1 MPFSIATFNVK
12 DLLDP
17 GTPPLAE
24 DPEVARGHY
33 RAKLEAIAPVVRR
46 LDADV
51 LALQEISSARVLEDL
66 RAILPPREGV
76 AHGGYVALAAGSP
89 DRRGIACGI
98 LSRFPLAGTCDH
110 KPSDVGFPRFRVGD
124 ERPFPPGRVYAH
136 RGILEARIT
145 LPDGGTLVVFA
156 LHLKSH
162 LPLALEDEQGKPIPF
177 DGHHAHAEGL
187 TRSLVT
193 RISEALFVRRL
204 VDAWLDADPQ
214 VALAV
219 IGDFNDGEDA
229 ISVRAIAGDPLLGA
243 ARGPGGRPEDPF
255 AGRALVSCARSI
267 PPEQRFTVA
276 FRGNTALIDHVLM
289 SRGLFGRFISARIL
303 NETLREDLA
312 AMGPGGVGS
321 LASDHAPL
329 RADFL

>member
-17 GTPPLAE
+17 STPPLSE
-24 DPEVARGHY
+24 DPEAARGMY
-33 RAKLEAIAPVVRR
+33 RAKLAAIAPVIRR
-46 LDADV
+46 IDADV
-51 LALQEISSARVLEDL
+51 LALQEIASARTLEDL
-66 RAILPPREGV
+66 RAMLPPRDGV
-76 AHGGYVALAAGSP
+76 PHGGYVAVAAASP

-98 LSRFPLAGTCDH
+98 LSRFPLVGTCDH
-110 KPSDVGFPRFRVGD
+110 KPSDVGFPRFRAGD

-136 RGILEARIT
+136 RGVLEARIA
-145 LPDGGTLVVFA
+145 LPEGETLVVLA
-156 LHLKSH
+156 LHFKSN
-162 LPLALEDEQGKPIPF
+162 LPLALEDEQGKPVPF

-204 VDAWLDADPQ
+204 VDAWLDADPD

-219 IGDFNDGEDA
+219 AGDFNDGEDSVA
-229 ISVRAIAGDPLLGA
+229 VRAVAGDAVLGA
-243 ARGPGGRPEDPF
+243 ARAPAGHSTDPF
-255 AGRALVSCARSI
+255 AGRALRSCARAI

-276 FRGNTALIDHVLM
+276 FRGAPALIDHLLV
-289 SRGLFGRFISARIL
+289 SRGLHARFAGARIL